1 MTDRELMQQALEA
14 LELLARYENPAT
26 KIQVRKPKDGGL
38 IVTMYPHKVATEAAA
53 PLRERLAQPEQESVK
68 FCTYPKCQTTAGC
81 AGVCAR
87 QNTTPQ
93 PRQWVGLTE
102 EEKIELWNKH
112 ENHWRF
118 EDNLM
123 AFTRAIEAKLKE
135 KNT

>member
-1 MTDRELMQQALEA
+1 MSREAMQMALEA
-14 LELLARYENPAT
+14 LELLARYENPST
-26 KIQVRKPKDGGL
+26 KIQVRKPKDGGP

-53 PLRERLAQPEQESVK
+53 LLRERLAQPEQESVK

-93 PRQWVGLTE
+93 PRQWVGLTDE
-102 EEKIELWNKH
+102 EIGEVISGQFAERNYWVKITKAL
-112 ENHWRF
+112 
-118 EDNLM
+118 
-123 AFTRAIEAKLKE
+123 EAKLKE